1 MNCLRQNQKAFMVK
15 NCAGH
20 GPLFPMRFEHSMD
33 EALAQRRPGTMCA
46 TLEVE
51 TASEQETIDL
61 GAAIGGV
68 LKPGDLVLL
77 FGDLGSGKTRL
88 AKGIVSAA
96 TGVSPDD
103 VVSPTFTL
111 INSFEGEYP
120 VHHADLYRIEGDQV
134 EAIGLEEALED
145 GAVVVEWAEK
155 FQDTGF
161 ESLRIVIRVGGGEN
175 IRRINLDWNES
186 GSWDPRVREAA
197 IEANSAT
204 RTQGP

>member
-1 MNCLRQNQKAFMVK
+1 
-15 NCAGH
+15 
-20 GPLFPMRFEHSMD
+20 
-33 EALAQRRPGTMCA
+33 MCA

-61 GAAIGGV
+61 GAAVGRV

-77 FGDLGSGKTRL
+77 FGELGSGKTRL

-96 TGVSPDD
+96 TGVSPHD

-134 EAIGLEEALED
+134 EGIGLDEALED

-155 FQDTGF
+155 LQDTGY
-161 ESLRIVIRVGGGEN
+161 ESLRITIEVAGAEN
-175 IRRINLDWNES
+175 LRRIKLTWQED
-186 GSWDPRVREAA
+186 GSWAWRIRETA
-197 IEANSAT
+197 IEVNSAT
-204 RTQGP
+204 RTEGSDKCL